1 MYNNNPDQDREALHT
16 EARLL
21 QSVKHPNVVDVL
33 CFVVE
38 DGVLIG
44 SQWNC
49 LERAS
54 TSPPA
59 KTI

>member
-33 CFVVE
+33 CFV
-38 DGVLIG
+38 LQ
-44 SQWNC
+44 SMSCW
-49 LERAS
+49 
-54 TSPPA
+54 
-59 KTI
+59 